1 MAVDSAISSI
11 ANSSSSYSATSKG
24 KTSGSDLDKEA
35 FLNLLVTQMQYQ
47 DPLNPSDNTE
57 YMSQLAQYSAL
68 EAQLNISDTLDKGN
82 NLNLV
87 GKYVIMNTTDSSGK
101 QAMISG
107 LVEYATVKDG
117 DVYSVI
123 DYDYYLYLKQHANSD
138 GTINKDNN
146 TGDST
151 NGTDNVGGKT
161 DDLDKTDA
169 ADKTKEA

>member
-101 QAMISG
+101 QPPQYKKVTIKKD
-107 LVEYATVKDG
+107 VEKGFDYRTITVEE
-117 DVYSVI
+117 I
-123 DYDYYLYLKQHANSD
+123 
-138 GTINKDNN
+138 TR
-146 TGDST
+146 
-151 NGTDNVGGKT
+151 
-161 DDLDKTDA
+161 
-169 ADKTKEA
+169 